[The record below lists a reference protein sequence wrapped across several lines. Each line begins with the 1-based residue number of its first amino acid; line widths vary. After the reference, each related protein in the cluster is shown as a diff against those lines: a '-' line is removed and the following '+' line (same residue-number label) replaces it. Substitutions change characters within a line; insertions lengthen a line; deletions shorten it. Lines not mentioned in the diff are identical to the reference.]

1 MLCPGTAFGYRVR
14 MAISNEHN
22 LVVPLPASRPFGIR
36 VRLRPR
42 DPFTRLVGADW
53 QKQHWFATERE
64 RDAALADMA
73 ARHLYSRRGDEPS
86 VVYEKIAR
94 DARGT

>member
-1 MLCPGTAFGYRVR
+1 
-14 MAISNEHN
+14 MAIAHEHN
-22 LVVPLPASRPFGIR
+22 LNQPPPDSKQFGIR
-36 VRLRPR
+36 VRLRAR

-53 QKQHWFATERE
+53 QKLHWFATERE

-86 VVYEKIAR
+86 VVYDKVA
-94 DARGT
+94 GPPPG

>member
-1 MLCPGTAFGYRVR
+1 

-22 LVVPLPASRPFGIR
+22 LVSPPPTARPFGIR
-36 VRLRPR
+36 VRLRAR

-53 QKQHWFATERE
+53 QKQHWFATEHE
-64 RDAALADMA
+64 RDTALADMA

-86 VVYEKIAR
+86 VVYEKISR
-94 DARGT
+94 DAER

>member
-1 MLCPGTAFGYRVR
+1 

-22 LVVPLPASRPFGIR
+22 LNAPPPAATPWGIR
-36 VRLRPR
+36 VRLRAR

-53 QKQHWFATERE
+53 QKLHWFASERE

-73 ARHLYSRRGDEPS
+73 ARHRYSRRGDEPS
-86 VVYEKIAR
+86 VIYER
-94 DARGT
+94 VSEDARR